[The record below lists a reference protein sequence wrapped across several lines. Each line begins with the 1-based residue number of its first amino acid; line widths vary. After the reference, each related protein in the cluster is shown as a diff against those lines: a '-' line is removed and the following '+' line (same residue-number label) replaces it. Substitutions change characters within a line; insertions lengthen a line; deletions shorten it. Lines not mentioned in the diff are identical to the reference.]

1 MLFSFLYKRL
11 LAILFNPLS
20 QDGRVVVTPPPPH
33 FRVFPRAVFA
43 FSLRLPIGQF
53 TYPLSRYH
61 AGPSPPERS
70 EERRKNVA
78 RTGLDT
84 HVSIKIFKNFCHE
97 KSWSEGG
104 GGGLQKKTPPSW
116 EGRGGSKNKQI
127 FKTLIFLF
135 FPFVITMTML
145 LKYLKHKIDLVRCF
159 TFNLKVEQFIGK
171 IKAFHSNSL

>member
-20 QDGRVVVTPPPPH
+20 QDGRVVATPPPPH

-70 EERRKNVA
+70 EERRKNGA

-84 HVSIKIFKNFCHE
+84 HVSIKIFRNTTRLSIPIPPPHLPPE
-97 KSWSEGG
+97 REGVEERG
-104 GGGLQKKTPPSW
+104 PS
-116 EGRGGSKNKQI
+116 
-127 FKTLIFLF
+127 
-135 FPFVITMTML
+135 
-145 LKYLKHKIDLVRCF
+145 
-159 TFNLKVEQFIGK
+159 
-171 IKAFHSNSL
+171 